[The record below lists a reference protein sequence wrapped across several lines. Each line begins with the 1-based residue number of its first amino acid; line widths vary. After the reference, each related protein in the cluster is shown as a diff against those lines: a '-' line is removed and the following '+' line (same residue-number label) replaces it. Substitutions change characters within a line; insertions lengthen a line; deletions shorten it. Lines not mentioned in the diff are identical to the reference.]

1 MKEKHI
7 PVGIYNNE
15 VFIAEF
21 EDGKLRVGIDKKP
34 IFGVLRPV
42 SAEHLESYRDS
53 DQREDEYKDLWREA
67 VRAGQTEEGFY
78 EWFEDVW
85 SEEFDEDDP
94 EDFPGRDDSDTEYL
108 VDDDR
113 LKADQFLSTKGID
126 VASYTCGGSYSPATK
141 VYHCDTGSWYS
152 DFKEWDYVFPSK
164 EAEKIAADF
173 VRKFARK

>member
-42 SAEHLESYRDS
+42 SAEQLESYRDS
-53 DQREDEYKDLWREA
+53 YQREDEYKDLWREA
-67 VRAGQTEEGFY
+67 VRAEQTEEGFDD
-78 EWFEDVW
+78 WFEDVW

-94 EDFPGRDDSDTEYL
+94 EDFPGRDVSDTEYL

-141 VYHCDTGSWYS
+141 VYHRDTDSWYS